1 MFCVGELLT
10 LRVAFSGSPRVNVSW
25 RKDGRPIWASYQYNV
40 RTTDCGCVL
49 EVLNSD
55 REEAC
60 GRYTCEISNTEGSD
74 ICHAYVKLGNTNRVL
89 VVLITSCMNPVI
101 HKVTTLLT

>member
-1 MFCVGELLT
+1 M
-10 LRVAFSGSPRVNVSW
+10 SW

-40 RTTDCGCVL
+40 RMTDCGCVL

-55 REEAC
+55 REEAR

-74 ICHAYVKLGNTNRVL
+74 ICHAYVKLGNINRVL
-89 VVLITSCMNPVI
+89 VVLITSCMKPVI
-101 HKVTTLLT
+101 HEVTTLLT